1 MIKTLNL
8 FKIVILS
15 SILLYE
21 IDTYNTIHTIQIV
34 LMETDVC
41 LFYGYGIFFSVYTT
55 HFTHF
60 DFFTV
65 MVKEAANIL

>member
-41 LFYGYGIFFSVYTT
+41 LFYVYGIVFSVYTT
-55 HFTHF
+55 HFTNF
-60 DFFTV
+60 DFFNLV
-65 MVKEAANIL
+65 VKEAANIL